1 MKLLRCRTTG
11 GEVAWGAVQAD
22 GSVNRVTGCIY
33 GSHTVTTDKLSV
45 GKILAPVVPTNII
58 CIGLN
63 YRKHAEESKMPIP
76 TSPVIFMKNT
86 AAAADPEDLV
96 VLPHMNPS
104 NVDYEC
110 ELAIVIGRPARNVK
124 KADAHNYVAGYTA
137 ANDVSARDAQFA
149 DNAKQWCRG
158 KSFDTFCP
166 LGPYLVKG
174 DGFDPDNTGI
184 RTRLNGKVMQDSNT
198 NDLIFS
204 TGTIIEYISH
214 SYTLV
219 PGTVILTGTPF
230 GVGVARNPQV
240 FLQPGDVVEIE
251 IDGIGVL
258 KNRVTAEQ
266 APAK

>member
-1 MKLLRCRTTG
+1 MKLLRCRTKQ
-11 GEVAWGAVQAD
+11 GEIAYGAVQTD
-22 GSVNRVTGCIY
+22 GSVLRVI
-33 GSHTVTTDKLSV
+33 GSPFGAYSVVSEKLAV
-45 GKILAPVVPTNII
+45 DRILSPVDPTNII

-76 TSPVIFMKNT
+76 TTPVIFFKNS
-86 AAAADPEDLV
+86 AAACNPEDLV
-96 VLPHMNPS
+96 PLPHMNPDQ
-104 NVDYEC
+104 VDYEC

-124 KADAHNYVAGYTA
+124 AQEAAEYVAGYTC

-158 KSFDTFCP
+158 KSFDRFCP

-174 DGFDPDNTGI
+174 DGFNPDNAGI
-184 RTRLNGKVMQDSNT
+184 RTRLNGQVMQDSNT

-204 TGTIIEYISH
+204 TGTVIEYLSH
-214 SYTLV
+214 SFTLV

-240 FLQPGDVVEIE
+240 FLKPGDVVEIE
-251 IDGIGVL
+251 IDGIGTL
-258 KNRVTAEQ
+258 KNTIVKEEK
-266 APAK
+266 PA